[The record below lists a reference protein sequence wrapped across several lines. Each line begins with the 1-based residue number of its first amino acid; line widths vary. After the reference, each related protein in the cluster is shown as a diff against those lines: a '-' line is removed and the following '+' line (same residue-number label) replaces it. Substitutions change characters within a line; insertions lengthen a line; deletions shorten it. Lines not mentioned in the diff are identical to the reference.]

1 MFVKKKF
8 GMNLKNICN
17 VQWLLPPE
25 SEISKWFYVKERYFP
40 SAGEPGFI
48 MIKQIDIAREFGQ
61 IENLVTRLSGPL
73 MSGIASI
80 FILTIS
86 VSRS

>member
-1 MFVKKKF
+1 M
-8 GMNLKNICN
+8 
-17 VQWLLPPE
+17 LPPE

>member
-1 MFVKKKF
+1 MKPHSIIYFLKIF
-8 GMNLKNICN
+8 GVNLKNIFN

-61 IENLVTRLSGPL
+61 IENLVTKLSGPAVA
-73 MSGIASI
+73 GFASI
-80 FILTIS
+80 HLY
-86 VSRS
+86 